1 MTNFFSEIGACLVNL
16 EKGEIED
23 RFQSYVRPTL
33 FPRLSQFCINLTG
46 IRQNLIDTEQTF
58 NAVYLKLADWIERI
72 GTEKNV
78 RFATSSERSA
88 DRNGINATF
97 GSWSDTDLQIF
108 FKMECRRL
116 HITALPCFTA
126 WIDVR
131 KSFDVS
137 SPIPDTVVISIKLK
151 ILILHFFLRLQQQYP
166 LGRCKFPKALQY
178 AGINTIGQQH
188 SAINDAENLAKLV
201 IHLTKRGAQYKTT
214 TSSCNHQTPVDYS
227 Y

>member
-1 MTNFFSEIGACLVNL
+1 M
-16 EKGEIED
+16 
-23 RFQSYVRPTL
+23 RPTL

-46 IRQNLIDTEQTF
+46 IRQNMIDTEQTF

-137 SPIPDTVVISIKLK
+137 SIIPDTVAISINSK
-151 ILILHFFLRLQQQYP
+151 ILILHFFFVYSNNIHLDGANFRKRCNMLESIPLDNSIQLSTMLKIWQNWWFISPSAVHNTRRQPVAATTRLQ
-166 LGRCKFPKALQY
+166 
-178 AGINTIGQQH
+178 
-188 SAINDAENLAKLV
+188 
-201 IHLTKRGAQYKTT
+201 
-214 TSSCNHQTPVDYS
+214 
-227 Y
+227 

>member
-1 MTNFFSEIGACLVNL
+1 M
-16 EKGEIED
+16 
-23 RFQSYVRPTL
+23 RPTL

-72 GTEKNV
+72 RTEKNV

-137 SPIPDTVVISIKLK
+137 SLIPKLWLSQKPLNIIIFFFVYSNNIHLDGANFRKPCNMLESIPLDNSIQLSTMLK
-151 ILILHFFLRLQQQYP
+151 IWQNWWFISPNAVHNTKQQPVAATIRLLSTIRTKNIKSLVDFCFF
-166 LGRCKFPKALQY
+166 
-178 AGINTIGQQH
+178 
-188 SAINDAENLAKLV
+188 SS
-201 IHLTKRGAQYKTT
+201 TKTW
-214 TSSCNHQTPVDYS
+214 
-227 Y
+227 